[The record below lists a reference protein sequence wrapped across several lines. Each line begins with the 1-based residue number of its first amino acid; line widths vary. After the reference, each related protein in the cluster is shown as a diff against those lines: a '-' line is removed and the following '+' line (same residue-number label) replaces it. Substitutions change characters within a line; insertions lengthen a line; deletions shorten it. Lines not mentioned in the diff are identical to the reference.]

1 MADIKTALE
10 RVINEWEGKADNAAP
25 QPQANKPGQ
34 APNSKAHLFKP
45 INGVTQATFDLV
57 KANPGITRTQAYRAL
72 EQKGYKAS
80 STASL
85 LTAFIRQGQMELTD
99 GKLFTTSNEYVPL
112 KTGAAAKKK
121 ATKVKRMA
129 IKAAKVAKA
138 APVAEAG
145 IAALK
150 NPQPL
155 AQVMQRSAIITT
167 NFSVDNILKNL
178 TIMQAK
184 ELRDALNNLFK

>member
-1 MADIKTALE
+1 MADIKTALA

-25 QPQANKPGQ
+25 QPQATQPTEPAKP
-34 APNSKAHLFKP
+34 KAHLFKP
-45 INGVTQATFDLV
+45 TNGVTQATFDLV
-57 KANPGITRTQAYRAL
+57 KANPGITRSQAYRAL
-72 EQKGYKAS
+72 EQKGYKPS

-99 GKLFTTSNEYVPL
+99 GKLFTTSNEYTPL
-112 KTGAAAKKK
+112 KTGQAAKKK
-121 ATKVKRMA
+121 AAKIKRQ
-129 IKAAKVAKA
+129 AAKATKA
-138 APVAEAG
+138 APVMGAG

-150 NPQPL
+150 NPEPL

-167 NFSVDNILKNL
+167 NFSVEGIIKNL
-178 TIMQAK
+178 TIYQAK

>member
-1 MADIKTALE
+1 MADMKTALE

-34 APNSKAHLFKP
+34 APNSKAHLFKTS
-45 INGVTQATFDLV
+45 NGVTQATFDFV
-57 KANPGITRTQAYRAL
+57 KANPGVTRPQAYRAL
-72 EQKGYKAS
+72 EAQGYKAS

-85 LTAFIRQGQMELTD
+85 LTAFIRQGQMELSD

-121 ATKVKRMA
+121 AAKVRRMATKVA
-129 IKAAKVAKA
+129 KAAKVA
-138 APVAEAG
+138 PVVEAG
-145 IAALK
+145 IAALQ
-150 NPQPL
+150 PQPTP
-155 AQVMQRSAIITT
+155 APRSAIITT

>member
-25 QPQANKPGQ
+25 QPQAAQPAKP
-34 APNSKAHLFKP
+34 KAHLFKAT
-45 INGVTQATFDLV
+45 NGVTQATFDLV
-57 KANPGITRTQAYRAL
+57 KANPGITRSQTYRAL
-72 EQKGYKAS
+72 EQKGYKPS

-99 GKLFTTSNEYVPL
+99 GKLFTTSNEYTPL
-112 KTGAAAKKK
+112 KTGQAAKKK
-121 ATKVKRMA
+121 AAKVKRVA
-129 IKAAKVAKA
+129 TKATKAAKA
-138 APVAEAG
+138 APVVEAG
-145 IAALK
+145 IAALQ
-150 NPQPL
+150 PQPTP
-155 AQVMQRSAIITT
+155 APRSAIITT

-178 TIMQAK
+178 TVMQAK

>member
-25 QPQANKPGQ
+25 QPQANKPGE

-57 KANPGITRTQAYRAL
+57 KANPGITRSQAYRAL
-72 EQKGYKAS
+72 EPQGYKAS

-121 ATKVKRMA
+121 AAKVKRIA
-129 IKAAKVAKA
+129 TKAAKA
-138 APVAEAG
+138 APMVEAG

>member
-25 QPQANKPGQ
+25 QPQANKPGE

-57 KANPGITRTQAYRAL
+57 KANPGITRPQAYRAL
-72 EQKGYKAS
+72 EAQGYKAS

-121 ATKVKRMA
+121 AAKVKRIA
-129 IKAAKVAKA
+129 TKAAKA
-138 APVAEAG
+138 APMVEAG

>member
-25 QPQANKPGQ
+25 QPQATQPTE
-34 APNSKAHLFKP
+34 PTEPKAHLFRAT
-45 INGVTQATFDLV
+45 NGVTQATFDLV
-57 KANPGITRTQAYRAL
+57 NANPGITRPQAYRAL
-72 EQKGYKAS
+72 EQRGYKVS

-99 GKLFTTSNEYVPL
+99 GKLFTTSNEYIPL
-112 KTGAAAKKK
+112 KTGQAGKKK
-121 ATKVKRMA
+121 AAKIKRQA
-129 IKAAKVAKA
+129 TKAAKAAKA
-138 APVAEAG
+138 APVVEAG

-184 ELRDALNNLFK
+184 KLRDALNNLFK

>member
-10 RVINEWEGKADNAAP
+10 RVISEWEGKADNAAP
-25 QPQANKPGQ
+25 QPEPTQKP
-34 APNSKAHLFKP
+34 KAHLFKAT
-45 INGVTQATFDLV
+45 NGVTQATFDLV
-57 KANPGITRTQAYRAL
+57 RANPGITRSEASRIL
-72 EQKGYKAS
+72 EKQGYKPS

-85 LTAFIRQGQMELTD
+85 VTAFVRQGQMEFTD

-112 KTGAAAKKK
+112 KTGKARSLLMKNTAKAK
-121 ATKVKRMA
+121 AKAKPVKQ
-129 IKAAKVAKA
+129 AKA
-138 APVAEAG
+138 APVMGAG

-150 NPQPL
+150 NPEPL

-167 NFSVDNILKNL
+167 NFSVEGIIKNL
-178 TIMQAK
+178 TIYQAK

>member
-1 MADIKTALE
+1 MADIKTALA

-25 QPQANKPGQ
+25 QPQATQPTEPAKP
-34 APNSKAHLFKP
+34 KAHLFKATT
-45 INGVTQATFDLV
+45 GVTQATFDLV
-57 KANPGITRTQAYRAL
+57 KANPGITRSQAYRAL
-72 EQKGYKAS
+72 EQKGYKPS

-112 KTGAAAKKK
+112 KTGQAAKKK
-121 ATKVKRMA
+121 AAKVKRIA
-129 IKAAKVAKA
+129 TKATKAAKA
-138 APVAEAG
+138 APVVGAG
-145 IAALK
+145 IAALQ
-150 NPQPL
+150 PQPTP
-155 AQVMQRSAIITT
+155 APRSAIITT

>member
-25 QPQANKPGQ
+25 QPQATQPAKP
-34 APNSKAHLFKP
+34 KAHLFKP
-45 INGVTQATFDLV
+45 TNGVTRATFEFV
-57 KANPGITRTQAYRAL
+57 KANPGITRPEVCKLLDKQ
-72 EQKGYKAS
+72 GYKPS

-99 GKLFTTSNEYVPL
+99 GKLFTTSNEYVTL
-112 KTGAAAKKK
+112 KTGPAAKKK
-121 ATKVKRMA
+121 AAKVKRMA
-129 IKAAKVAKA
+129 TKAAKVAKA
-138 APVAEAG
+138 APVVEAG
-145 IAALK
+145 IAALQ
-150 NPQPL
+150 PQPTP
-155 AQVMQRSAIITT
+155 APRSAIITT

>member
-25 QPQANKPGQ
+25 QPQATQPTEPAKP
-34 APNSKAHLFKP
+34 KAHLFKATT
-45 INGVTQATFDLV
+45 GVTQATFDLV
-57 KANPGITRTQAYRAL
+57 KANPGITRSQAYRAL
-72 EQKGYKAS
+72 EQKGYKPS

-85 LTAFIRQGQMELTD
+85 LTAFILQGQMELTD
-99 GKLFTTSNEYVPL
+99 GKLFTTSNEYTPL
-112 KTGAAAKKK
+112 KTGQAAKKK
-121 ATKVKRMA
+121 AAKIKRQATKA
-129 IKAAKVAKA
+129 AKA
-138 APVAEAG
+138 APVMGAG

-150 NPQPL
+150 NPEPL

-167 NFSVDNILKNL
+167 NFSVEGIIKNL
-178 TIMQAK
+178 TIYQAK

>member
-1 MADIKTALE
+1 MADIKTALA

-25 QPQANKPGQ
+25 QPQAAQPTEPAKP
-34 APNSKAHLFKP
+34 KAHLFKAT
-45 INGVTQATFDLV
+45 NGVTQATFDLV
-57 KANPGITRTQAYRAL
+57 KANPGITRSQAYRAL
-72 EQKGYKAS
+72 EQRGYKPS

-85 LTAFIRQGQMELTD
+85 LTAFILQGQMELTD
-99 GKLFTTSNEYVPL
+99 GKLFTTSNEYTPL
-112 KTGAAAKKK
+112 KTGQAAKKK
-121 ATKVKRMA
+121 AAKIKRQATKA
-129 IKAAKVAKA
+129 TKAAKA
-138 APVAEAG
+138 APVVEAG

>member
-10 RVINEWEGKADNAAP
+10 RVIHEWEGKADNAAP
-25 QPQANKPGQ
+25 QPQATQPTEPAKP
-34 APNSKAHLFKP
+34 KAHLFKAT
-45 INGVTQATFDLV
+45 NGVTQATFDLV
-57 KANPGITRTQAYRAL
+57 KANPGITRPQAYRAL
-72 EQKGYKAS
+72 EAQGYKAS

-129 IKAAKVAKA
+129 TKAAKVAKA
-138 APVAEAG
+138 APVVEAG
-145 IAALK
+145 IAALQ
-150 NPQPL
+150 PQPTP
-155 AQVMQRSAIITT
+155 APRSAIITT

>member
-25 QPQANKPGQ
+25 QPQANKPGE

-57 KANPGITRTQAYRAL
+57 KANPGITRPQAYRAL
-72 EQKGYKAS
+72 EAQGYKAS

-121 ATKVKRMA
+121 AAKVKRVA
-129 IKAAKVAKA
+129 TKAAKA
-138 APVAEAG
+138 APMVEAG

>member
-25 QPQANKPGQ
+25 QPEPTQKP
-34 APNSKAHLFKP
+34 KAHLFKP
-45 INGVTQATFDLV
+45 TNGVTQATFDLV
-57 KANPGITRTQAYRAL
+57 KANPGITRPLAFRAL
-72 EQKGYKAS
+72 EQRGYKPS

-85 LTAFIRQGQMELTD
+85 LTAFILQGQMELTD
-99 GKLFTTSNEYVPL
+99 GKLFTTSNEYTPL
-112 KTGAAAKKK
+112 KTGQAAKKK
-121 ATKVKRMA
+121 AAKIKRQATKA
-129 IKAAKVAKA
+129 TKAAKA
-138 APVAEAG
+138 APVVEAG

>member
-10 RVINEWEGKADNAAP
+10 RVIHEWEGKADNAAP

-45 INGVTQATFDLV
+45 VNGVTQATFDLV

-72 EQKGYKAS
+72 EQRGYKAS

-121 ATKVKRMA
+121 AAKVRRMATKV
-129 IKAAKVAKA
+129 AKVAKA
-138 APVAEAG
+138 APVVEAG
-145 IAALK
+145 IAALQ
-150 NPQPL
+150 PQPTP
-155 AQVMQRSAIITT
+155 APRSAIITT

>member
-25 QPQANKPGQ
+25 QPQATQPTEPAKP
-34 APNSKAHLFKP
+34 KAHLFKAT
-45 INGVTQATFDLV
+45 NGVTQATFDLV
-57 KANPGITRTQAYRAL
+57 KANPGITRSQAYRAL
-72 EQKGYKAS
+72 EQRGYKPS

-85 LTAFIRQGQMELTD
+85 LTAFILQGQMELTD
-99 GKLFTTSNEYVPL
+99 GKLFTTSNEYTPL
-112 KTGAAAKKK
+112 KTGQAAKKK
-121 ATKVKRMA
+121 VAKIKRQATKA
-129 IKAAKVAKA
+129 TKAAKA
-138 APVAEAG
+138 APVVGAG
-145 IAALK
+145 IAALQ
-150 NPQPL
+150 PQPTP
-155 AQVMQRSAIITT
+155 APRSAIITT

>member
-10 RVINEWEGKADNAAP
+10 RVIHEWEGKADNAAP
-25 QPQANKPGQ
+25 QPQATQPTEPAKP
-34 APNSKAHLFKP
+34 KAHLFKAT
-45 INGVTQATFDLV
+45 NGVTQATFDLV
-57 KANPGITRTQAYRAL
+57 KANPGITRPQAYRAL
-72 EQKGYKAS
+72 EAQGYKAS

-121 ATKVKRMA
+121 AAKVRRMATKV
-129 IKAAKVAKA
+129 AKVAKA
-138 APVAEAG
+138 APVVEAG
-145 IAALK
+145 IAALQ
-150 NPQPL
+150 PQTMP
-155 AQVMQRSAIITT
+155 APRSAIITT

>member
-10 RVINEWEGKADNAAP
+10 RVIHEWEGKADNAAP

-57 KANPGITRTQAYRAL
+57 KANPGITRSQAYRAL
-72 EQKGYKAS
+72 EAQGYKAS

-121 ATKVKRMA
+121 AAKVKRIA
-129 IKAAKVAKA
+129 TKAAKA
-138 APVAEAG
+138 APMVEAG

>member
-25 QPQANKPGQ
+25 QPQANKPGE

-72 EQKGYKAS
+72 EAQGYKAS

-121 ATKVKRMA
+121 AAKVKRIA
-129 IKAAKVAKA
+129 TKAAKA
-138 APVAEAG
+138 APMVEAG

>member
-25 QPQANKPGQ
+25 QPQATQPTEPAKP
-34 APNSKAHLFKP
+34 KAHLFKATT
-45 INGVTQATFDLV
+45 GVTQATFDLV
-57 KANPGITRTQAYRAL
+57 KANPGITRSQAYRAL
-72 EQKGYKAS
+72 EQKGYKPS

-112 KTGAAAKKK
+112 KTGQAAKKK
-121 ATKVKRMA
+121 AAKIKRQVTKA
-129 IKAAKVAKA
+129 AKA
-138 APVAEAG
+138 APVVEAG

>member
-25 QPQANKPGQ
+25 QPQATQPTEPAKP
-34 APNSKAHLFKP
+34 KAYLFKAT
-45 INGVTQATFDLV
+45 NGVTQATFDLV
-57 KANPGITRTQAYRAL
+57 NANPGITRPQAYRAL
-72 EQKGYKAS
+72 EQRGYKVS

-99 GKLFTTSNEYVPL
+99 GKLFTTSNEYIPL
-112 KTGAAAKKK
+112 KTGQAAKKK
-121 ATKVKRMA
+121 AAKIKRQVTKA
-129 IKAAKVAKA
+129 TKAAKA

-145 IAALK
+145 IAALQ
-150 NPQPL
+150 PQPTP
-155 AQVMQRSAIITT
+155 APRSAIITT

>member
-45 INGVTQATFDLV
+45 INGVTQATFDFV
-57 KANPGITRTQAYRAL
+57 KANPGVTRPQAYRAL
-72 EQKGYKAS
+72 EAQGYKAS

-121 ATKVKRMA
+121 AAKVRRMATKV
-129 IKAAKVAKA
+129 AKVAKA
-138 APVAEAG
+138 APVVEAG
-145 IAALK
+145 IAALQ
-150 NPQPL
+150 PQPTPAL
-155 AQVMQRSAIITT
+155 RSAIITT